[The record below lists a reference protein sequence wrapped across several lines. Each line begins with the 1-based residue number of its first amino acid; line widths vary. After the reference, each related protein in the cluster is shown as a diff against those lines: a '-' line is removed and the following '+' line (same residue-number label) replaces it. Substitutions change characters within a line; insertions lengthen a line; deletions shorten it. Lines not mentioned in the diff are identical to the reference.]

1 LDINKTADTQCMDK
15 YNAYSR
21 CYKDIVDD
29 PNTTFLEAGETS
41 NVLEELLNTRKKK
54 PVKQV
59 NFWMSK
65 VHCNCYLKFIK
76 ILTRCVSFAVY
87 I

>member
-1 LDINKTADTQCMDK
+1 MFCLRSGAVKFGRVCILHVMFCFAD
-15 YNAYSR
+15 
-21 CYKDIVDD
+21 
-29 PNTTFLEAGETS
+29 TTFLEAGETS

-76 ILTRCVSFAVY
+76 ILTRYVSLAVDN
-87 I
+87 